1 MRYGSEIP
9 LNTWHWSALILRLR
23 KSRTVIEMSCPIS
36 IRPSSLLQAAQRR
49 WLEVRDS
56 RDLDCVTD
64 LLRQALAGG
73 PPGALD
79 PNEASEAW
87 TRLMLLLMQ
96 DGSPERQAEAEAL
109 MAARGYRFRLVTACL
124 TRDVGSRCHVAAGV
138 SAPPPCVSAEPSY
151 VHTAQHVL
159 PPLVLGALRRAFSKG
174 SAFWHAHR
182 YDDPATGYGRAVCQQ
197 LGLVVNVCRDAP
209 TLP

>member
-1 MRYGSEIP
+1 M
-9 LNTWHWSALILRLR
+9 
-23 KSRTVIEMSCPIS
+23 SRPIS

-49 WLEVRDS
+49 WLGVLDS
-56 RDLDCVTD
+56 RDLDCVTG

-73 PPGALD
+73 PHGALD

-109 MAARGYRFRLVTACL
+109 MAAHGYRFRLATACL
-124 TRDVGSRCHVAAGV
+124 TRDVGSCCHVAARE
-138 SAPPPCVSAEPSY
+138 SAPPPGTSAEPTY
-151 VHTAQHVL
+151 VHTAEDVL
-159 PPLVLGALRRAFSKG
+159 PPLVLGALQRAFLKG

-182 YDDPATGYGRAVCQQ
+182 YDDPATGYGRARCQKE
-197 LGLVVNVCRDAP
+197 GLVVNVCRDAP
-209 TLP
+209 TLH